1 LTPLDIV
8 EFSVYGLLAIA
19 LTLLCLLSSNLL
31 WLATTFWRHQS
42 QGQSLANQAPAAVLN
57 EEDLPRV
64 LIQIPIFNERHV
76 VRRILGAT
84 AALDWPADKL
94 TIQLLDDSID
104 ETREI
109 AEAAVQELRAAGVDA
124 HRLHRV
130 DRTGFKAGAL
140 HAGLGVTDHPY
151 VAMFDADFIPRPDF
165 LRRTV
170 GVLEND
176 KRLAFVQGRWDHL
189 NGDENRLTRAQTLML
204 DAHFGVEQPARSMTG
219 LPLPFNGTC
228 GIWRR
233 AAIDDAGG
241 WKADTLTEDLDL
253 SLRAHLK
260 GWRARY
266 LSDITV
272 PGELPSSIAAWR
284 VQQFRWTKG
293 FAQVACK
300 LLPTIWR
307 SDLPRKAKVAVSL
320 QLLQCLFYPLAA
332 VALINT
338 LMFLGIGFD
347 QPVCLTVLGLCSTV
361 LGIAG
366 TVAFL
371 VSGRCAVRRDRLSR
385 VAMDM
390 LATMALNAGLS
401 LSNSRGVIEAFIG
414 RRSGFVRTP
423 KKGSSRRSGYASG
436 AGSGIPETAAGVVL
450 LGMVVTDLAWYL
462 PFLAVSGTGLLIM
475 GGALLAERYD
485 LRLDPRRLPAS
496 LPGVKLAPP
505 TPAAAPQPTTR
516 S

>member
-1 LTPLDIV
+1 MTFLEIV
-8 EFSVYGLLAIA
+8 EFSVYGLLAVA

-31 WLATTFWRHQS
+31 WLAITFWRHQR
-42 QGQSLANQAPAAVLN
+42 QGQSLGQGPQTATLDEAN
-57 EEDLPRV
+57 LPRV
-64 LIQIPIFNERHV
+64 LVQIPIFNERHV
-76 VRRILGAT
+76 VRRILGAV

-104 ETREI
+104 ETQEI
-109 AEAAVQELRAAGVDA
+109 AETAVAELRAAGVDA
-124 HRLHRV
+124 QRLHRV

-140 HAGLGVTDHPY
+140 HAGLAVTDHPY
-151 VAMFDADFIPRPDF
+151 VAVFDADFIPRPDY

-176 KRLAFVQGRWDHL
+176 RKLAFVQGRWEHL

-233 AAIDDAGG
+233 AAIEDAGG

-272 PGELPSSIAAWR
+272 PGELPSNISAWR

-307 SDLPRKAKVAVSL
+307 STLPRKAKVAVSL

-332 VALINT
+332 LAMVNT
-338 LMFLGIGFD
+338 LLFLGIGFD
-347 QPVCLTVLGLCSTV
+347 QPIFLTVLGLCSTV

-371 VSGRCAVRRDRLSR
+371 ISGRCAVRREKLGQAALDL
-385 VAMDM
+385 

-423 KKGSSRRSGYASG
+423 KKGSLRRSGYRSG
-436 AGSGIPETAAGVVL
+436 AGSGIPETATGLVL
-450 LGMVVTDLAWYL
+450 IGMIMSDLAWYL

-485 LRLDPRRLPAS
+485 LRLDPRSLPS
-496 LPGVKLAPP
+496 RMPGVKLAPP
-505 TPAAAPQPTTR
+505 TSAASQSNPQ

>member
-1 LTPLDIV
+1 MTPLEIF

-19 LTLLCLLSSNLL
+19 LTLLCLLSCNLL
-31 WLATTFWRHQS
+31 WLAITFWRHQS
-42 QGQSLANQAPAAVLN
+42 QGQSLPNQGMAATPDA
-57 EEDLPRV
+57 DLPRV
-64 LIQIPIFNERHV
+64 LIQIPVFNERHV
-76 VRRILGAT
+76 VRRILGAA
-84 AALDWPADKL
+84 AALDWPQDKL

-151 VAMFDADFIPRPDF
+151 VAIFDADFIPRPDF

-176 KRLAFVQGRWDHL
+176 KKLAFVQGRWEHL

-204 DAHFGVEQPARSMTG
+204 DAHFGIEQPARSMTG

-233 AAIDDAGG
+233 AAIEDAGG

-300 LLPTIWR
+300 LLPTVWR
-307 SDLPRKAKVAVSL
+307 STLPRKTKVVVSL
-320 QLLQCLFYPLAA
+320 QLLQCLFYPLG
-332 VALINT
+332 ALAMVNT
-338 LMFLGIGFD
+338 LMFLSIGFD
-347 QPVCLTVLGLCSTV
+347 QPVALTVLGVVSTV
-361 LGIAG
+361 LGISG
-366 TVAFL
+366 TAAFL
-371 VSGRCAVRRDRLSR
+371 ISGRCAVRRERLGQA
-385 VAMDM
+385 VMDM

-401 LSNSRGVIEAFIG
+401 LSNSVGVIEAFIG

-423 KKGSSRRSGYASG
+423 KKGSSRRSGYRSG

-450 LGMVVTDLAWYL
+450 LGMVLTDLAWYL
-462 PFLAVSGTGLLIM
+462 PFLVVSGTGLLIM
-475 GGALLAERYD
+475 GTALLAERYD
-485 LRLDPRRLPAS
+485 LRLDPRALPRTM
-496 LPGVKLAPP
+496 PGVKLAPP
-505 TPAAAPQPTTR
+505 AARAPQPNSR

>member
-1 LTPLDIV
+1 M
-8 EFSVYGLLAIA
+8 
-19 LTLLCLLSSNLL
+19 
-31 WLATTFWRHQS
+31 
-42 QGQSLANQAPAAVLN
+42 
-57 EEDLPRV
+57 
-64 LIQIPIFNERHV
+64 FNERHV
-76 VRRILGAT
+76 VRRILGAA
-84 AALDWPADKL
+84 AALDWPQDKL

-176 KRLAFVQGRWDHL
+176 KRLAFVQGRWEHL

-300 LLPTIWR
+300 LLPTVWR
-307 SDLPRKAKVAVSL
+307 STLPRKTKVVVTL
-320 QLLQCLFYPLAA
+320 QLLQCLFYPLG
-332 VALINT
+332 ALAMVNT
-338 LMFLGIGFD
+338 LMFLSIGFD
-347 QPVCLTVLGLCSTV
+347 QPVALTVLGVVSTV
-361 LGIAG
+361 LGISG
-366 TVAFL
+366 TAAFL
-371 VSGRCAVRRDRLSR
+371 ISGRCAVRRERLGQA
-385 VAMDM
+385 AMDI

-401 LSNSRGVIEAFIG
+401 LSNSVGVIEAFLG

-423 KKGSSRRSGYASG
+423 KKGSSRRVRLPQRRRQRHPRDGGRRG
-436 AGSGIPETAAGVVL
+436 AARHGADRPGLVSAVPGRVRHRAPDHGHRPAGRALRPAARPARPAPHHAGREAGAAG
-450 LGMVVTDLAWYL
+450 G
-462 PFLAVSGTGLLIM
+462 
-475 GGALLAERYD
+475 
-485 LRLDPRRLPAS
+485 
-496 LPGVKLAPP
+496 PG
-505 TPAAAPQPTTR
+505 AAAELAQLTSRRAGR
-516 S
+516 SVPARLFFVPS